1 MKQLFNV
8 LLLVLFA
15 LSIYS
20 CKKKNELPSYTQF
33 PSEALRDPLQNPTTR
48 SPFDA
53 QINNQTHHV
62 VPQFDYQISGLVVS
76 SGFSK
81 NMAKRRN
88 DDLNLMDVGL
98 LWGSN
103 LNPEIYQKI
112 TFKNNG
118 VWLHANAKDCRVWK
132 QLDQNRLSNSHLI
145 CTNPALRKQ
154 LKALHP
160 GEIISIE
167 GCLANYSGRN
177 SSTVRTDRRG
187 GACEIIWVDQLVILQ
202 DKTKPWALLSTI
214 SLYSLLALL
223 FLKIVC
229 FFVL

>member
-1 MKQLFNV
+1 MKQLLNV

-20 CKKKNELPSYTQF
+20 CKKKNELPNYAQF
-33 PSEALRDPLQNPTTR
+33 PSEALRDPLQTPTTR
-48 SPFDA
+48 PPFEA
-53 QINNQTHHV
+53 QVGDQTHRV

-76 SGFSK
+76 SGFSE

-103 LNPEIYQKI
+103 LNPEIYQNI
-112 TFKNNG
+112 TFRNNG
-118 VWLHANAKDCRVWK
+118 VWLHADAKDRKVWNR
-132 QLDQNRLSNSHLI
+132 LDQNRLSNSHLI
-145 CTNPALRKQ
+145 CTDPALSKR

-160 GEIISIE
+160 GAIISIE
-167 GCLANYSGRN
+167 GCLADYSGRH
-177 SSTVRTDRRG
+177 SSTVRTDRG
-187 GACEIIWVDQLVILQ
+187 DGACEVIWVDQLTILQ

-214 SLYSLLALL
+214 SLYSFLALL
-223 FLKIVC
+223 LLKIIH
-229 FFVL
+229 FFIC